1 VKEDTVPAR
10 HPIRGDVLG
19 LQPEAIAAFWRL
31 YAHLWAHGTVDHATK
46 EVARLRNA
54 RVTDCGY

>member
-1 VKEDTVPAR
+1 MDQPR

-19 LQPEAIAAFWRL
+19 EQPEAIAAFWRL
-31 YAHLWAHGTVDHATK
+31 YEQLWSHGTVDHGSK

-54 RVTDCGY
+54 RITDCGY